1 MFSFLIAREFFVL
14 NLIFNTICAT
24 SELRIV
30 NGYLDSIENNPWQV
44 SLISVIFLLNDQHEC
59 GGVIIEKKWV
69 ITADHSTLNRPTLF
83 VRVRTADSIWWGTK
97 IDIKRIIHYPVH
109 ESNDYILDFAIIE
122 LKSKL
127 EFNAKVQPIKL
138 PDENFDLTKNYS
150 AAVSGY
156 GQIGFEQEES
166 EYLRRTN
173 LSIIISDKCNLE
185 RRTTNRICARDPN
198 EETTGTKINVF
209 LLFIS
214 KLLF

>member
-1 MFSFLIAREFFVL
+1 M
-14 NLIFNTICAT
+14 
-24 SELRIV
+24 
-30 NGYLDSIENNPWQV
+30 
-44 SLISVIFLLNDQHEC
+44 
-59 GGVIIEKKWV
+59 
-69 ITADHSTLNRPTLF
+69 
-83 VRVRTADSIWWGTK
+83 
-97 IDIKRIIHYPVH
+97 
-109 ESNDYILDFAIIE
+109 DFAIIE

-138 PDENFDLTKNYS
+138 PDENFDLTKNYT
-150 AAVSGY
+150 AAVSGS

-185 RRTTNRICARDPN
+185 RRITNRICARDPN
-198 EETTGTKINVF
+198 EETTGTKINVI